1 MWIIGADCK
10 IFWTSVRLLGSLNDA
25 CIIRTFLYQNIV
37 RNDFL
42 PEIQKVVKL
51 PNGNKFPPIS
61 LEDSA
66 FPHHIWLQKPFA
78 NKTASWK
85 QLHFNYC
92 LSKARMVIE
101 CAFGQLRER
110 WLLLHR
116 KSEANQH
123 SFIVNILNCILLHNI
138 CIENGDSIS
147 CKLDLSN
154 D

>member
-1 MWIIGADCK
+1 MGIIGADYK
-10 IFWTSVRLLGSLNDA
+10 IFWTSVGLLGSLNDA
-25 CIIRTFLYQNIV
+25 CIIRAFLYKNIA

-51 PNGNKFPPIS
+51 PPIS

-78 NKTASWK
+78 NKTVSRK
-85 QLHFNYC
+85 QSHFNYC

-101 CAFGQLRER
+101 CAFGQLKER

-116 KSEANQH
+116 KSEANEH
-123 SFIVNILNCILLHNI
+123 SFIVNILNCILLYNI
-138 CIENGDSIS
+138 CIEKADRIS
-147 CKLDLSN
+147 RKLDLSN
-154 D
+154 N